1 MKRKQFALAAFVG
14 LAAAIAA
21 HAQTEVKGD
30 PAKAQLIIAK
40 TCVACHGP
48 DGNSPIPAN
57 PKLAGL
63 QAGYIVKQLSDFKK
77 GARTSDVM
85 APMVAD
91 LSPEDINNL
100 AVFYAGNKMVP
111 GAAKDQSVLAQGKK
125 IYLDGNPDTGVPSC
139 SGCHYP
145 DGSGTSR
152 FPRLAG
158 QHAEYVLN
166 QLKLF
171 AAGKREND
179 RGLVMQS
186 LAVRMSEKEM
196 LAVSEYIA
204 SMAVPAR

>member
-1 MKRKQFALAAFVG
+1 MTRIQSALAAI
-14 LAAAIAA
+14 AALGAALVA
-21 HAQTEVKGD
+21 HAQTEIKGD

-48 DGNSPIPAN
+48 DGNSPIATN

-91 LSPEDINNL
+91 LTPEDINNL
-100 AVFYAGNKMVP
+100 AVFYAGNKMSP
-111 GAAKDQSVLAQGKK
+111 GAVKEQSLLAPGKRV
-125 IYLDGNPDTGVPSC
+125 YLEGNPDTGVPSC

-158 QHAEYVLN
+158 QHSEYILT

-186 LAVRMSEKEM
+186 LALRMTEKEM

-204 SMAVPAR
+204 SMSEPGR